1 MRAADTNV
9 LLRAFVRDDRRQALL
24 ADAFISDGAWVSHV
38 VLAEV
43 AWVLESA
50 YQREPSQIAHMLE
63 QILGH
68 ERLAVEDA
76 AVVSVALERFRGH
89 PKVEFAD
96 FLILE
101 CARKAGHLPLG
112 TFDKTLARVEGT
124 ERL

>member
-9 LLRAFVRDDRRQALL
+9 LLRAFVRDDPRQAPL

-50 YQREPSQIAHMLE
+50 YQREPSQIAQMIE

-68 ERLAVEDA
+68 ERLAVEDP
-76 AVVSVALERFRGH
+76 AVVSVALERFCGH

-112 TFDKTLARVEGT
+112 TFDKKLSGVEGT

>member
-9 LLRAFVRDDRRQALL
+9 LLRAFVRDDAKQALV
-24 ADAFISDGAWVSHV
+24 ADAFILDGAWVPHV

-43 AWVLESA
+43 AWVLEST
-50 YQREPSQIAHMLE
+50 YQREPSQIAHMIE

-68 ERLAVEDA
+68 ERLAVEDPS
-76 AVVSVALERFRGH
+76 VVSVALERFRTH
-89 PKVEFAD
+89 PRVEFAD

-112 TFDKTLARVEGT
+112 TFDKKLSGVEGA